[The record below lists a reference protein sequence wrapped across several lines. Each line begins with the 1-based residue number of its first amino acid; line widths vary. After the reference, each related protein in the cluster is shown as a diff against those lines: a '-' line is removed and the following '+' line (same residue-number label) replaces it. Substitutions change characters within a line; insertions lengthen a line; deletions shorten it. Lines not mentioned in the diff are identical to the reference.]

1 MAQINVRLPDEVSEK
16 AGETLALAGFTLNSY
31 FQGLA
36 QHIAETGQIP
46 VIIRQ
51 KSVALKPEEVFLEAF
66 IRFRTA
72 YTHVHD
78 IYEEGISNA
87 APGGTERISLCGKEV
102 RNALDFFKEYEKVIT
117 AAPSQLEAMPG
128 VGSEEVMM
136 YARSPELFHPLT
148 RYLNESL
155 NCAGSQADMEQALL
169 RAAGILNELQK
180 IVSGEVSAGTSA
192 LFLIQDA
199 RAVIDCAEVA
209 TRKGQT
215 YMVARAWTGR
225 MKEAFE
231 RADLAFLSLTADA
244 HIGAFSR
251 VITLLR
257 RLVEDVDRYVLSHPN
272 PPGKFTFVHKEELSR
287 LLDNLGQHYS
297 SPGEL

>member
-1 MAQINVRLPDEVSEK
+1 MAQINIRLPDEVSEK
-16 AGETLALAGFTLNSY
+16 AGGTLAQAGLTLNSY

-36 QHIAETGQIP
+36 HHIAETGQIP

-87 APGGTERISLCGKEV
+87 TPGGTERISLCGKEV
-102 RNALDFFKEYEKVIT
+102 RNALKFFEEHEKVIK
-117 AAPSQLEAMPG
+117 AAPSQLEAQPG
-128 VGSEEVMM
+128 AGSEEVFM
-136 YARSPELFHPLT
+136 YARSPELFNPLT
-148 RYLNESL
+148 RYLRESL
-155 NCAGSQADMEQALL
+155 SCAGSRADMERELL
-169 RAAGILNELQK
+169 RAADILDELQK

-199 RAVIDCAEVA
+199 REVISCAEVA
-209 TRKGQT
+209 TRQGQAYT
-215 YMVARAWTGR
+215 VARAWAGR
-225 MKEAFE
+225 MKEAYE

-251 VITLLR
+251 VITILT

-272 PPGKFTFVHKEELSR
+272 PPGTFTIVHKQELSQ
-287 LLDNLGQHYS
+287 LLDKLSQHFS